1 MSWQLA
7 TTLPSSPNSIKPN
20 DDVSATFVPD
30 VVMGAD
36 DGTHSPPENA
46 RDLPNSLLDKID

>member
-36 DGTHSPPENA
+36 EGTHAPPENA
-46 RDLPNSLLDKID
+46 RDLPNSLSQID